1 MEIRFHLW
9 MSGWS
14 PAGSGD
20 VFGGGGSV
28 PVACTRQSHMVA
40 TEKPTWEPPSVFR
53 TSFISLLKARAKSFK
68 SNYLKHELPQVLIR
82 VFKQKAGLCR
92 DWALTDVGRGWQGLV
107 QCPWHPLPINTTLF
121 KLLLGQIMSLQ
132 LPPTPVTASL
142 LSDPTAQPESSRWS
156 LHPLRPS
163 RAQTHSSRHQVTAKA
178 TGHLHPKLPK
188 EGKLPQEE
196 VPSIPHSSESFWMS
210 GHPTLLPYYCFLPY
224 SVLDVK
230 NLDFSLWQGWF
241 SCQGQPSWEI
251 WFLCSQGLVK
261 HTTAN
266 GWKVKSASSRRG
278 GGQHIPEQGKDG
290 RALLHHLSRNPA
302 EMLQS
307 LKIIAA
313 KTVPFF
319 SLASSFPPFFLET
332 HYPHRGSSTQQMKH
346 FSKAHCEGL
355 QCRQTIASLTAHS
368 PKKPKEHLVHC
379 IFFLSFVIL

>member
-40 TEKPTWEPPSVFR
+40 TEKPMWEPPSVFR

-82 VFKQKAGLCR
+82 VFKQKAGLYR

-107 QCPWHPLPINTTLF
+107 RCPWHPLPTNTTLL

-142 LSDPTAQPESSRWS
+142 PSDPTAQPESSRWS
-156 LHPLRPS
+156 LHPLRTS
-163 RAQTHSSRHQVTAKA
+163 RAKTHSSHHQVTAKA

-230 NLDFSLWQGWF
+230 NRDFSLWQGWF
-241 SCQGQPSWEI
+241 SC
-251 WFLCSQGLVK
+251 
-261 HTTAN
+261 
-266 GWKVKSASSRRG
+266 
-278 GGQHIPEQGKDG
+278 
-290 RALLHHLSRNPA
+290 
-302 EMLQS
+302 
-307 LKIIAA
+307 
-313 KTVPFF
+313 
-319 SLASSFPPFFLET
+319 
-332 HYPHRGSSTQQMKH
+332 
-346 FSKAHCEGL
+346 
-355 QCRQTIASLTAHS
+355 
-368 PKKPKEHLVHC
+368 
-379 IFFLSFVIL
+379 